1 MEDFKR
7 GGAAAGL
14 PAADY
19 KSKDFLDRYLRMEKE
34 LRMEGE
40 RLYKKYFTGEEETES

>member
-1 MEDFKR
+1 MITQS
-7 GGAAAGL
+7 GGAEGGFSQL
-14 PAADY
+14 TP

-40 RLYKKYFTGEEETES
+40 RLYKKYFSGEEETES